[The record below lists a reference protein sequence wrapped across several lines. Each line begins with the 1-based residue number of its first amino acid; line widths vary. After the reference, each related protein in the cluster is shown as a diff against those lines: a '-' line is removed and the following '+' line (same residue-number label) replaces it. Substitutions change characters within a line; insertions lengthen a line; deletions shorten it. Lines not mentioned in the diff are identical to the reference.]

1 MAHRSYRAFFIEGI
15 SKKRNISRSQQ
26 SVIVFFAY
34 FCSMI
39 QGHGDDIYE
48 YEGTIRHNFSSNV
61 FHAIRMPGLEEH
73 LRECI
78 GCIGNYPPVEASL
91 PERMLSMRHGNRQ
104 HENLITS
111 GATEAIYLI
120 ALATASPGSNDCR
133 CHSAIVVPTFSEYE
147 DACRLY
153 GHEVSHI
160 RSLHEVNDEMNM
172 VWLCNPNNP
181 TGSVIPK
188 SQLVEAAFSHPHT
201 VFVVDQSYAFF
212 CREELLQ
219 PREAAQMGNVILLH
233 SMTKKYSIPGLRLGY
248 VTGPLPLIDTLRM
261 HRMPWTVNALA
272 MQACLYILE
281 NEHLFHFN
289 IDQYLQEA
297 QQLNA
302 AINAIDGLEALPTRT
317 HFMLVRMAKGDS
329 ILLKRKLVDEYGILI
344 RSAHNFAGL
353 DRRYFRVAAQT
364 EEENRLL
371 VDALKNLV
379 NKC

>member
-1 MAHRSYRAFFIEGI
+1 
-15 SKKRNISRSQQ
+15 
-26 SVIVFFAY
+26 
-34 FCSMI
+34 MI

-78 GCIGNYPPVEASL
+78 GCIGNYPPVEASM

-160 RSLHEVNDEMNM
+160 
-172 VWLCNPNNP
+172 
-181 TGSVIPK
+181 
-188 SQLVEAAFSHPHT
+188 
-201 VFVVDQSYAFF
+201 FVVDQSYAFF